1 VSFDPQPFSE
11 YVSTVEKT
19 LATGHAS
26 EGSHYPTLKALLELV
41 GEGVVA
47 TILPSRIECGAPD
60 FLVTKG
66 PSQVGYMEA
75 KDIGKSLDE
84 AEKSEQLSRYR
95 DSLSNLI
102 LTDYLEFRWYRD
114 GKRELEAKLG
124 AVDSAGKIKREKKGI
139 EEVARL
145 LIEFFRFEAPGV
157 GTPKELAVRM
167 ARLAHRIRE
176 GAEEALNKGIASDLL
191 SGLHKAFQA
200 TLIPGLE
207 IKVFAD
213 MYAQTIAYGLFAA
226 RYETDDAS
234 KFTLKDASDLI
245 PETNPFLKDLF
256 YQITGPH
263 LNDEPYKWAVD
274 ELVQVLKKADMTEIV
289 RGLSKGTGKDDPVV
303 YFYEDFL
310 REYDKKIS
318 EMRGVYYTPMPVVSY
333 IVRSIDYL
341 LKNNFNRSQG
351 LADESTY
358 VLDPATGTGTFLYAV
373 INEIYD
379 SMSKQ
384 GQMGKWDGYVADHL
398 LPRIFGFELL
408 MAPYV
413 IAHLKLGLQLKNTG
427 YTFQSKERLGVY
439 LTNTLEEAVKS
450 SEMLMA
456 QYIVREANAAAEIK
470 KEKPIMVVMGNPP
483 YSAISANANTRAFID
498 PKTGKRKRELTWI
511 GELID
516 GVYDKDGNEIIPGYK
531 RVDSKPLGEK
541 NPKTLQDDYVK
552 FIRFGQWRIE
562 STGQGIL
569 GFITNHS
576 YLDNPTFRGMRQS
589 LMRAFTDL
597 FVLDLHGNVKKREV
611 TPDGAKDDNVF
622 DIQQGVAIGIFV
634 KDPKKTGSGKVY
646 HGDLWGLRHE
656 KYRALSETDLSNTD
670 WVELKPSSP
679 FYLFVPRSEELLPE
693 YEKYWK
699 ITEMFPIN
707 SVGIVT
713 SRDHFV
719 LDFDEISLHERIA
732 VFRGIDRSDEE
743 VRNSFKLSDVG
754 DWSISTARKTVRY
767 DDDWQSSLR
776 KCLYRPLDT
785 RSIFYH
791 DSVIERSRKT
801 VMHHMLKENIGF
813 VTTRQVTGLDFNNIL
828 CTANI
833 AEYKCISHDRNSY
846 LFPLYSYPA
855 PGEMQFEEG
864 HRPNLNPEFIKAAS
878 DKLRLKFVSDGK
890 GDLTETFGPEDVFN
904 YAYAVFHSPTYRSRY
919 AEFLKTDFPRL
930 PLTSDK
936 ELFKALAEKGAELV
950 SIHLMEAPVLEQQRT
965 EIKFDVSGSN
975 VVEKVSY
982 NETDGRVH
990 INKQQYFEGV
1000 PPDVWNFHIGG
1011 YQVCEKW
1018 LKDRKGRTLT
1028 YDDQS
1033 HYQDI
1038 AVAIK
1043 ETIRLMVEIDKLI
1056 PGWPVT

>member
-1 VSFDPQPFSE
+1 
-11 YVSTVEKT
+11 
-19 LATGHAS
+19 
-26 EGSHYPTLKALLELV
+26 
-41 GEGVVA
+41 
-47 TILPSRIECGAPD
+47 
-60 FLVTKG
+60 
-66 PSQVGYMEA
+66 
-75 KDIGKSLDE
+75 
-84 AEKSEQLSRYR
+84 
-95 DSLSNLI
+95 
-102 LTDYLEFRWYRD
+102 
-114 GKRELEAKLG
+114 
-124 AVDSAGKIKREKKGI
+124 
-139 EEVARL
+139 
-145 LIEFFRFEAPGV
+145 
-157 GTPKELAVRM
+157 M

-191 SGLHKAFQA
+191 NGLHKAFQA

-226 RYETDDAS
+226 RCETDDAS
-234 KFTLKDASDLI
+234 KFTLKDATDLI
-245 PETNPFLKDLF
+245 PKTNPFLKDLF

-289 RGLSKGTGKDDPVV
+289 RGLSKGTGKSDPVV

-333 IVRSIDYL
+333 IVSSIAYL
-341 LKNNFNRSQG
+341 LKNRFNRRQG
-351 LADESTY
+351 LADENTY
-358 VLDPATGTGTFLYAV
+358 ILDPATGTGTFLYTV
-373 INEIYD
+373 INEIYE

-384 GQMGKWDGYVADHL
+384 GQMGKWNGYVADHV

-439 LTNTLEEAVKS
+439 LTNTLEEAIKS
-450 SEMLMA
+450 TEMLMA
-456 QYIVREANAAAEIK
+456 QYIVKEANAAAEIK
-470 KEKPIMVVMGNPP
+470 KEKPIMVVLGNPP
-483 YSAISANANTRAFID
+483 YSGISANR
-498 PKTGKRKRELTWI
+498 GKWI
-511 GELID
+511 TELIN
-516 GVYDKDGNEIIPGYK
+516 GIFDKDGREIVRGYK
-531 RVDSKPLGEK
+531 TVDGKPLRERK
-541 NPKTLQDDYVK
+541 VWLQDDYVK

-562 STGQGIL
+562 LTGQGIL
-569 GFITNHS
+569 GFITNHA
-576 YLDNPTFRGMRQS
+576 YLDNPTFRGMRQA
-589 LMRAFTDL
+589 LMNTFTDIYIL
-597 FVLDLHGNVKKREV
+597 NLHGNVKKKEV
-611 TPDGAKDDNVF
+611 SPDGSKDENVF
-622 DIQQGVAIGIFV
+622 DIQQGVAIGLFV
-634 KDPKKTGSGKVY
+634 KDPKKTGPGKVY

-656 KYRALSETDLSNTD
+656 KYRTLSGTDLSNTD

-776 KCLYRPLDT
+776 KCLYRPFDT

-864 HRPNLNPEFIKAAS
+864 HRPNLNPEFIKATS

-930 PLTSDK
+930 PLTSDLT
-936 ELFKALAEKGAELV
+936 LFRALCQKGAELV
-950 SIHLMEAPVLEQQRT
+950 SWHLLTNPSLQIMRSQ
-965 EIKFDVSGSN
+965 IKYDIKGSN
-975 VVEKVSY
+975 SVEKVRY
-982 NETDGRVH
+982 DDNLQRVY
-990 INKQQYFEGV
+990 INKTQYFEGIA
-1000 PPDVWNFHIGG
+1000 PDVWNFHIGG

-1018 LKDRKGRTLT
+1018 LKDRKDRTLT

-1038 AVAIK
+1038 AIAIK
-1043 ETIRLMVEIDKLI
+1043 ETIRLMTKIDAVV